1 MKNPRNGNNLKVK
14 KMKLFKLLVS
24 AVLPMMC
31 LSVAAQTQKPSDN
44 TPKKGNWT
52 AGVTVGYNSFTNVTA
67 QSGYLTEYEASAIG
81 SLWSDK
87 KLMVGL
93 EGGYFVDDKWKL
105 SLGGGL
111 NFTHNPGY
119 TDVPGTIESSSLS
132 KEDMMGEI
140 PNYRAVASQYSCNW
154 SAQLGADR
162 YFSFKGISNLMW
174 FAGVRVGMA
183 YALNEQY
190 YDEWTSM
197 GISVGETWSL
207 RGALNIGID
216 YYVLPAMFVGASV
229 QPFAYAYN
237 MTSYRPQDGLGC
249 LQADSHNFSI
259 LAAPTLHVGFKF

>member
-1 MKNPRNGNNLKVK
+1 
-14 KMKLFKLLVS
+14 MKLLKLLVS

-31 LSVAAQTQKPSDN
+31 LSVAAQNGDN
-44 TPKKGNWT
+44 APVKGNWT

-67 QSGYLTEYEASAIG
+67 RSGYLTDYEASAIG
-81 SLWSDK
+81 NLWSDS

-93 EGGYFVDDKWKL
+93 EGGYFVSDKWKL

-119 TDVPGTIESSSLS
+119 ADVPGSIDEGASLS
-132 KEDMMGEI
+132 KEDMMGEV

-154 SAQLGADR
+154 AAHLGVDR
-162 YFSFKGISNLMW
+162 YFSIKGISNLLW
-174 FAGVRVGMA
+174 YTGLRVGMA

-197 GISVGETWSL
+197 GTSVGETWSL
-207 RGALNIGID
+207 RGGINIGID
-216 YYVLPAMFVGASV
+216 YYVLPAMYVGASV

-237 MTSYRPQDGLGC
+237 MTSYRPQDGLKC

-259 LAAPTLHVGFKF
+259 LAAPTVRVGFKF